1 MGTHFNGRGSLIV
14 GCAALLLLGAG
25 IAAAE
30 DGCDAYL
37 DATLSTDEVGGAG
50 EKLQFAVDVSTEAEC
65 AKIVFDLVL
74 EVQLPN
80 GHANRVRLERQVKL
94 SDGGETSLVRYTLPI
109 NRFPDPAGGN
119 ATGIGDFNVF
129 AAYLIDTGNPSLSFG
144 IGPQLTAPTATE
156 DGTGAGKWS
165 LGLANVL
172 FSAANP
178 KFQWGY
184 LLTWQASVA
193 GSSQSRPDV
202 NAGAFQPLLIAQLGK
217 GWYLRSTAIWT
228 YDFETDNYN
237 IPIGLGAGRVV
248 KTKKAVVNYF
258 IEPQVS
264 VASRGPGQADWG
276 VFAGVNFHFPK

>member
-1 MGTHFNGRGSLIV
+1 MKFWKQISAAIV
-14 GCAALLLLGAG
+14 LGAASAAF
-25 IAAAE
+25 IPRVSAAQDAPASAAAQANNPLAAFNTFNLQNQYTGE
-30 DGCDAYL
+30 LTGSGQSANSFFL
-37 DATLSTDEVGGAG
+37 RGATPVSAFGG
-50 EKLQFAVDVSTEAEC
+50 DW
-65 AKIVFDLVL
+65 
-74 EVQLPN
+74 
-80 GHANRVRLERQVKL
+80 
-94 SDGGETSLVRYTLPI
+94 LVRYTLPI
-109 NRFPDPAGGN
+109 NRFPDPTGGN

-144 IGPQLTAPTATE
+144 VGPQLTAPTATE

-193 GSSQSRPDV
+193 GASQSRPDV

-276 VFAGVNFHFPK
+276 VFAGVNFQFPK